1 MDNKIMQTPR
11 FYYGWWLILV
21 CLLIQAVGFG
31 TSLYLYSVMIGAIGT
46 EFEGSRAVM
55 MMGVSG
61 MLLLVGLMSPKIGSF
76 LDRYPIKRVLIA
88 GALVM
93 GSGFILMSFSG
104 NIYHVAFFY
113 ALFIALGMTIL
124 SPLSCSLLLTRWF
137 VRHRGLALGIS
148 ALGTQFGGL
157 VFPPVVAAISA
168 AYDWRMAAICLG
180 LFIVCFVPAL
190 AWFFVHDH
198 PRDLGLHPD
207 GDGSDGA
214 AGRVNTAPGKG
225 SPEKAPVF
233 SMRVIYSSPNFIIVV
248 AIITFMSMIYS
259 GLLSNISLIAVDKG
273 ETLQRGAF
281 LVSLMS
287 LVGMASSPLLGRL
300 SDLLSVRKTLV
311 VLSGSALLAL
321 VFFHQAQGYG
331 MLVAAIVCF
340 GFFGGAVVPVWS
352 AALSRLYDSRIYG
365 RVLGAS
371 SAVVYSLAALSAPTI
386 GFLYDLTQSYQITFV
401 ILASVAAFLML
412 TIARITPQQ
421 HQMAEE
427 QKEPNRIRK

>member
-1 MDNKIMQTPR
+1 MDNKDKPAQR

-31 TSLYLYSVMIGAIGT
+31 TSLYLYSVMIGAIGA
-46 EFEGSRAVM
+46 EFEGSRFVM

-61 MLLLVGLMSPKIGSF
+61 MLLLVGLMSPKIGSL
-76 LDRYPIKRVLIA
+76 LDRYPIKRVLIG

-104 NIYHVAFFY
+104 NIYHVVFFY

-168 AYDWRMAAICLG
+168 AYDWRVAAICLG
-180 LFIVCFVPAL
+180 VFIICFIPAL
-190 AWFFVHDH
+190 AWLFIHDH
-198 PRDLGLHPD
+198 PHDMGLHPD
-207 GDGSDGA
+207 GDKSSCVA
-214 AGRVNTAPGKG
+214 VEPGTE
-225 SPEKAPVF
+225 SPGVGKAKAPNF
-233 SMRVIYSSPNFIIVV
+233 SMKAIYSSPNFIIVV
-248 AIITFMSMIYS
+248 TIITFMSMIYS

-287 LVGMASSPLLGRL
+287 LVGMVSSPLLGRL
-300 SDLLSVRKTLV
+300 SDVLSVRKTLV

-321 VFFHQAQGYG
+321 VLFHQAQGYAV
-331 MLVAAIVCF
+331 LVAAIVCF

-386 GFLYDLTQSYQITFV
+386 GLLYDVTQSYQITFV
-401 ILASVAAFLML
+401 ILASVAVLLML
-412 TIARITPQQ
+412 AIARITPQH

-427 QKEPNRIRK
+427 TKN

>member
-1 MDNKIMQTPR
+1 MNNNDNPTPR
-11 FYYGWWLILV
+11 LYYGWWLMLV

-31 TSLYLYSVMIGAIGT
+31 TSLYLYSVMMGAIGA
-46 EFEGSRAVM
+46 EFEGSRFVM

-61 MLLLVGLMSPKIGSF
+61 MLLLVGLMSPKIGSL

-88 GALVM
+88 GAIVM

-137 VRHRGLALGIS
+137 VRHRGLALGVS

-168 AYDWRMAAICLG
+168 AYDWRVAAVCLG
-180 LFIVCFVPAL
+180 VFILCFVPAL

-198 PRDLGLHPD
+198 PREMGLHPD
-207 GDGSDGA
+207 GDESDGVA
-214 AGRVNTAPGKG
+214 TLPEGEAPVAGPGK
-225 SPEKAPVF
+225 PVNF
-233 SMRVIYSSPNFIIVV
+233 SMRAIYTSPNFIIVV

-287 LVGMASSPLLGRL
+287 LVGMVSSPLLGRV
-300 SDLLSVRKTLV
+300 SDVLSVRKTLV

-321 VFFHQAQGYG
+321 VLFHQAQGYG
-331 MLVAAIVCF
+331 VLVAAIVCF
-340 GFFGGAVVPVWS
+340 GFFGGAVVPIWS

-386 GFLYDLTQSYQITFV
+386 GLLYDATQSYQITFV
-401 ILASVAAFLML
+401 ILASVAVLLML
-412 TIARITPQQ
+412 AIAKISPQH

-427 QKEPNRIRK
+427 NKNQIA

>member
-1 MDNKIMQTPR
+1 MHNNDKPVPR
-11 FYYGWWLILV
+11 IYYGWWLILV

-31 TSLYLYSVMIGAIGT
+31 TSLYLYSVMIGAIGA
-46 EFEGSRAVM
+46 EFEGSRFVM

-61 MLLLVGLMSPKIGSF
+61 MLLLVGLMSPKIGSL
-76 LDRYPIKRVLIA
+76 LDRFPIKRVLIA
-88 GALVM
+88 GAVIM
-93 GSGFILMSFSG
+93 GTGFILMSFSG
-104 NIYHVAFFY
+104 NIYHVVVFY

-137 VRHRGLALGIS
+137 VRHRGLALGVS

-168 AYDWRMAAICLG
+168 AYDWRVAAICLG
-180 LFIVCFVPAL
+180 VFIICFVPAL
-190 AWFFVHDH
+190 AWFFIHDH
-198 PRDLGLHPD
+198 PRDMGLHPD
-207 GDGSDGA
+207 GDKSGGLAAQSD
-214 AGRVNTAPGKG
+214 AGLPGVG
-225 SPEKAPVF
+225 QAKAPSF
-233 SMRVIYSSPNFIIVV
+233 SMRAIYSSPNFIIVV

-273 ETLQRGAF
+273 ESLQRGAF

-287 LVGMASSPLLGRL
+287 LVGMVSSPLLGRL
-300 SDLLSVRKTLV
+300 SDILSVRKTLV
-311 VLSGSALLAL
+311 VLSASALLAL
-321 VFFHQAQGYG
+321 VLFHQAQSYG
-331 MLVAAIVCF
+331 VLVAAIVCF

-386 GFLYDLTQSYQITFV
+386 GLLYDFTQSYQITFV
-401 ILASVAAFLML
+401 ILASVAILLML
-412 TIARITPQQ
+412 SIARIKPQH

-427 QKEPNRIRK
+427 TKN

>member
-1 MDNKIMQTPR
+1 MKINDKASPR
-11 FYYGWWLILV
+11 IFYGWWLMLV

-31 TSLYLYSVMIGAIGT
+31 TSLYLYSVMIGAIGA
-46 EFEGSRAVM
+46 EFEGSRFVM

-61 MLLLVGLMSPKIGSF
+61 MLLLVGLMSPKIGSL
-76 LDRYPIKRVLIA
+76 LDRYPVKRVLIT
-88 GALVM
+88 GGVVM

-104 NIYHVAFFY
+104 NIYHVVFYY

-157 VFPPVVAAISA
+157 VFPPVIAAIAAAHDWRVAAT
-168 AYDWRMAAICLG
+168 CLG
-180 LFIVCFVPAL
+180 LFIIAFVPAL

-198 PRDLGLHPD
+198 PRDKGLYPD
-207 GDGSDGA
+207 GAESDA
-214 AGRVNTAPGKG
+214 NASTTSSEPAVTPN
-225 SPEKAPVF
+225 F
-233 SMRVIYSSPNFIIVV
+233 SMRAIYTSPNFIIVV
-248 AIITFMSMIYS
+248 AIVTFMSMIYS

-287 LVGMASSPLLGRL
+287 LVGMISSPLLGRL
-300 SDLLSVRKTLV
+300 SDILSVRKTLV
-311 VLSGSALLAL
+311 VMSASALLAL
-321 VFFHQAQGYG
+321 VLFHQAQGYAV
-331 MLVAAIVCF
+331 LVAAVVCF

-386 GFLYDLTQSYQITFV
+386 GLLYDLTQSYQITFV
-401 ILASVAAFLML
+401 ILASVAVLLMFS
-412 TIARITPQQ
+412 IAKITPQQ
-421 HQMAEE
+421 HLMAEE
-427 QKEPNRIRK
+427 ARTDSHKKAV

>member
-1 MDNKIMQTPR
+1 MHNNDKPVPR
-11 FYYGWWLILV
+11 IYYGWWLILV

-31 TSLYLYSVMIGAIGT
+31 TSLYLYSVMIGAIGA
-46 EFEGSRAVM
+46 EFEGSRFVM

-61 MLLLVGLMSPKIGSF
+61 MLLLVGLMSPKIGSL
-76 LDRYPIKRVLIA
+76 LDRFPIKRVLIA
-88 GALVM
+88 GAVIM
-93 GSGFILMSFSG
+93 GTGFILMSFSG
-104 NIYHVAFFY
+104 NIYHVVVFY

-137 VRHRGLALGIS
+137 VRHRGLALGVS

-168 AYDWRMAAICLG
+168 AYDWRVAAICLG
-180 LFIVCFVPAL
+180 VFIICFVPAL
-190 AWFFVHDH
+190 AWFFIYDH
-198 PRDLGLHPD
+198 PRDMGLHPD
-207 GDGSDGA
+207 GDKSGGLAAQSD
-214 AGRVNTAPGKG
+214 AGLPGG
-225 SPEKAPVF
+225 GQAKAPSF
-233 SMRVIYSSPNFIIVV
+233 SMWAIYSSPNFIIVV

-287 LVGMASSPLLGRL
+287 LVGMVSSPLLGRL
-300 SDLLSVRKTLV
+300 SDILSVRKTLV
-311 VLSGSALLAL
+311 VLSASALLAL
-321 VFFHQAQGYG
+321 VLFHQAQSYG
-331 MLVAAIVCF
+331 VLVAAIVCF

-386 GFLYDLTQSYQITFV
+386 GLLYDFTQSYQITFV
-401 ILASVAAFLML
+401 ILASVAILLML
-412 TIARITPQQ
+412 SIARIRPQH
-421 HQMAEE
+421 HQMAEGS
-427 QKEPNRIRK
+427 KN

>member
-1 MDNKIMQTPR
+1 MHNKDKSFPR
-11 FYYGWWLILV
+11 IYYGWWLILV

-46 EFEGSRAVM
+46 EFEGSRFVM

-61 MLLLVGLMSPKIGSF
+61 MLLLVGLMSPKIGSL
-76 LDRYPIKRVLIA
+76 LDRYPVKRVLIA
-88 GALVM
+88 GAVVM
-93 GSGFILMSFSG
+93 GSGFILMAFSG
-104 NIYHVAFFY
+104 NIYHVVVFY

-137 VRHRGLALGIS
+137 VRHRGLALGVS

-168 AYDWRMAAICLG
+168 AYDWRVAAICLG
-180 LFIVCFVPAL
+180 VFILCFVPAL
-190 AWFFVHDH
+190 AWFFVYDH
-198 PRDLGLHPD
+198 PCDKGLHPD
-207 GDGSDGA
+207 GDGGEGIVAGPGGA
-214 AGRVNTAPGKG
+214 STTADAAR
-225 SPEKAPVF
+225 APTF
-233 SMRVIYSSPNFIIVV
+233 SMRAIYSSPNFIIVV

-287 LVGMASSPLLGRL
+287 LVGMVSSPLLGRL
-300 SDLLSVRKTLV
+300 SDILSVRKTLV

-331 MLVAAIVCF
+331 GLVAAMVCF

-401 ILASVAAFLML
+401 ILASVAILL
-412 TIARITPQQ
+412 IVSIARITPQQ
-421 HQMAEE
+421 HLMVE
-427 QKEPNRIRK
+427 QARN

>member
-1 MDNKIMQTPR
+1 MNNNEKPTSRI
-11 FYYGWWLILV
+11 FYGWWLIFV

-31 TSLYLYSVMIGAIGT
+31 TSLYLYSVMIGAIGA
-46 EFEGSRAVM
+46 EFEGSRFVM

-61 MLLLVGLMSPKIGSF
+61 MLLLVGLMSPKIGSL
-76 LDRYPIKRVLIA
+76 LDRYPVKRVLIV
-88 GALVM
+88 GAVVM
-93 GSGFILMSFSG
+93 GSGFILMAFST
-104 NIYHVAFFY
+104 NIYHVVVCY
-113 ALFIALGMTIL
+113 AMFIALGMTVL

-157 VFPPVVAAISA
+157 VFPPVVAAISV
-168 AYDWRMAAICLG
+168 AYDWRVAAVSLG
-180 LFIVCFVPAL
+180 IFIIGFVPAL

-198 PRDLGLHPD
+198 PREKGLYAD
-207 GDGSDGA
+207 GDSVAGVGGA
-214 AGRVNTAPGKG
+214 FGEGEQSSVAGAVK
-225 SPEKAPVF
+225 KVDF
-233 SMRVIYSSPNFIIVV
+233 SMRAIYTSTNFIIVV

-259 GLLSNISLIAVDKG
+259 GLLSNFSLIAVDKG

-287 LVGMASSPLLGRL
+287 LVGMVSSPLLGRL
-300 SDLLSVRKTLV
+300 SDMLSVRKTLL
-311 VLSGSALLAL
+311 VLTASALLAL
-321 VFFHQAQGYG
+321 VLFHQAQGYG
-331 MLVAAIVCF
+331 VLVAAVVCF

-386 GFLYDLTQSYQITFV
+386 GLLYDLTESYQITFV
-401 ILASVAAFLML
+401 ILASTATLLILSISKIKPQPHLMPE
-412 TIARITPQQ
+412 AR
-421 HQMAEE
+421 
-427 QKEPNRIRK
+427 